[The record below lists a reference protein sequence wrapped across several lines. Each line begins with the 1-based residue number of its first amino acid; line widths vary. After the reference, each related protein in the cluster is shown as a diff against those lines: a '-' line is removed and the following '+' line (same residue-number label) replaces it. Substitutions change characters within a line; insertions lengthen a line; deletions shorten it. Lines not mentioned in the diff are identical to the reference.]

1 MKKDELWA
9 MRSRV
14 YAHMI
19 KTRGWKY
26 RSFLRFLR
34 MFKYLSFSPT
44 RGEFLELYYVLM
56 RYLDD
61 IVDGDAPM
69 PEGYS
74 SASEFINEKIL
85 FSRKLSSPQD
95 EADYLMLECYELAAK
110 FNQDVAEETDDILSS
125 LLFDA
130 ERKGQYTIFPKDVL
144 EMHFHKMDI
153 RGTIR
158 ATLKVFNDDPEKF
171 TLLEPLGTACR
182 YQYDIEDLISDLDAG
197 YVNITQEEM
206 AELDISLEDLKLKR
220 TDKLDLWVRKHAKEG
235 LGLLSQHQKNLPSG
249 NFSLL
254 ARATFPV
261 VYEWPARK
269 VFKKALS

>member
-1 MKKDELWA
+1 

-19 KTRGWKY
+19 RTRGWKY
-26 RSFLRFLR
+26 KSFLRCLR

-61 IVDGDAPM
+61 IVDGDAPL
-69 PEGYS
+69 PQGYS
-74 SASEFINEKIL
+74 CASEFINEKIL
-85 FSRKLSSPQD
+85 FSRKLSSPYD
-95 EADYLMLECYELAAK
+95 EADYLMIHCFELAEK
-110 FNQDVAEETDDILSS
+110 FNQDVTEETDDILRS

-130 ERKGQYTIFPKDVL
+130 ERKGKYTIFPKNVL

-158 ATLKVFNDDPEKF
+158 ATLKVFDDDPEKYP
-171 TLLEPLGTACR
+171 LLEPLGTACR
-182 YQYDIEDLISDLDAG
+182 YQYDIEDLVSDLDAG

-206 AELDISLEDLKLKR
+206 GELDISLEDLKKKR
-220 TDKLDLWVRKHAKEG
+220 ADKLELWVQKHAREG
-235 LGLLSQHQKNLPSG
+235 LELLSQHRKLLPSG
-249 NFSLL
+249 NFSML
-254 ARATFPV
+254 AKATFPV

-269 VFKKALS
+269 VFRNVLK

>member
-1 MKKDELWA
+1 MRKEELWE

-14 YAHMI
+14 YAHMVR
-19 KTRGWKY
+19 TRGWKY

-61 IVDGDAPM
+61 IVDGDAPL

-74 SASEFINEKIL
+74 SESEYIREKL
-85 FSRKLSSPQD
+85 HFSRQLSSPQD
-95 EADYLMLECYELAAK
+95 EADYLMLRCFELAAE
-110 FNQDVAEETDDILSS
+110 FEQDVTEETADILNS

-130 ERKGQYTIFPKDVL
+130 ERKGKYTIFPKSVL
-144 EMHFHKMDI
+144 EAHFHKMDI

-158 ATLKVFNDDPEKF
+158 ATLKVFNDDPAKYQI
-171 TLLEPLGTACR
+171 LEPLGTACR
-182 YQYDIEDLISDLDAG
+182 YQYDIEDLTSDLEAG

-206 AELDISLEDLKLKR
+206 EELGLCLQDLKNIR
-220 TDKLDLWVRKHAKEG
+220 RDKLDVWVQKHAREG
-235 LGLLSQHQKNLPSG
+235 LELLDQHRQHLPSG
-249 NFSLL
+249 NFSWL

-261 VYEWPARK
+261 VYEWPA
-269 VFKKALS
+269 KKTFRNVLE